1 MVAWKF
7 RLKLTPPITMLIIH
21 ADWRHLFVTLLNSKG
36 FMRFW
41 WNFTLVF
48 QFVWKRFEITIN
60 ICGTLHDSP
69 EIMAETVHF
78 PISKAVNISSVETFT
93 NKSPWQLG
101 LNEEVISPS
110 VSGIIGAGFN
120 YILTTSHICLRHP
133 EWQAV
138 QKVNILVSISI
149 FTMY

>member
-48 QFVWKRFEITIN
+48 QFFFGNALKSKLTSVAHCID
-60 ICGTLHDSP
+60 DSP
-69 EIMAETVHF
+69 KIMAETVHF
-78 PISKAVNISSVETFT
+78 PISRAVNILPVETFT
-93 NKSPWQLG
+93 NKRSWQLG
-101 LNEEVISPS
+101 LNEEVTSPS
-110 VSGIIGAGFN
+110 VSDIIGAGFN
-120 YILTTSHICLRHP
+120 YISTTFHICSHIWLT
-133 EWQAV
+133 
-138 QKVNILVSISI
+138 
-149 FTMY
+149 F